1 MADIYHANSV
11 SIDGKGLLITG
22 ASGSGKTSL
31 AFELLALGAT
41 LISDDQTCLRL
52 EQGAVV
58 ASVPTTIAGQ
68 IEARGIGILNAPEA
82 GPTKITTVVDLDS
95 VEQDRIPPRRTITLL
110 GCELPLLYRSDGIPF
125 ASVLWHYMH
134 FGRHDDP

>member
-95 VEQDRIPPRRTITLL
+95 VEQDRIPLRRTITLL